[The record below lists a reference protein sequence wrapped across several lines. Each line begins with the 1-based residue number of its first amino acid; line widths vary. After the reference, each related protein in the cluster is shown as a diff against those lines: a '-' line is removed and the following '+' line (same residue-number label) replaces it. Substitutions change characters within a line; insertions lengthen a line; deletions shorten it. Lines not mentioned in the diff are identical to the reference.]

1 MDYSKKYLKYK
12 KKYNNLLGGHSG
24 DSVLKNP
31 NSIFVSVATVNQWV
45 LDFKQNQENIINS
58 IKKAYEQQNEQMEAT
73 QKEYDEEKEYANA
86 KLKKREESTEK
97 KVINKNHI
105 LLLPELVTCGYS
117 CEDHFFEREVF
128 EASFI
133 IIRNLCKLTNHT
145 KDTELASASTSTSA
159 LASASALASKKSD
172 YSNML
177 IAIGAPIVHNNATYN
192 CTVFIYQGK
201 IILIRPKTILADD
214 GNYREARYFTA
225 WQVDKY
231 DDKYIYT
238 LEGQEYE
245 TPIGLYNINLDGVV
259 VAAEICEELWVP
271 RPLNS
276 DLYLDGV
283 DVVLNGSGSHF
294 EVGKLDRR
302 KELINEATKRSGGV
316 YAFSNLK
323 GGDGQR
329 LYFDG
334 ASMISVNG
342 ELLEEPTRFNL
353 KDVEVMT
360 KEIHLSQIFT
370 SRVKNN
376 SYQTQASKTKR
387 FPVIILSKT
396 NSVNKYNHTIH
407 RELKGGSN
415 PKIEKNKSNFDLG
428 ESDDEE
434 EEELVKDFAT
444 EPRNFKFTLNE
455 FVTQKNKN
463 KQDDKQIEE
472 LMNAASC
479 WMFDYLSRS
488 GASGFVLP
496 LSGGADSAV
505 TALLTYNMCR
515 LMIDNMTEKRV
526 AAFLTSYN
534 HYINMPADTDTDTKK
549 KSQILCKFILNSVY
563 LPTSNSSSTDNE
575 VPTYDL
581 EFITQDDG
589 SKKCVYIV
597 KYTSDTKKA
606 LSSKKVTSS
615 SSSSSSSLSSSSSTP
630 IASED
635 FSDFLSN
642 DFTEFLSNNNKGLY
656 KINNDE
662 DDCFK
667 KIADKFSNADSGTI
681 VLTTRFLS
689 YYLAL
694 EIGASWYEISIE
706 EPYKTTL
713 EAVKDI
719 TGLDADQ
726 MKNEVSKARTSYKN
740 NMSKFIN
747 TNLKGGSVDVTRDV
761 IRDVTI
767 DVTRSNKWDEFEK
780 EFEHFDW
787 KEKSPLDVAYQNI
800 QARFRMVTPYLLSQI
815 IPVAQR
821 KTKEKEF
828 AFKGKHTEI
837 MESTTKSPFYIYDY
851 LNNGQNDTYLEKARE
866 MLLVLGSSN
875 MDEILYGY
883 YTKYDAS
890 AADINPIG
898 SLPKR
903 FIKRT
908 LKYIRKNKLFK
919 FASANLI
926 ADATPS
932 AELITLTKESREEKS
947 QPFMQSDE
955 TDMRLYYDQI
965 YEIGKLRARGYGPSD
980 VYNYIVQNKYKKTDN
995 GKTYF
1000 DIFSISPNGRVFE
1013 KKEFKTG
1020 LQTKIFRF
1028 FKMYAINRNKTTIIP
1043 PSVHLFKS
1051 PDDNRFDLR
1060 PFLLT
1065 REYFLISNFI
1075 NSEVITEYLD
1085 TKYLNLN
1092 R

>member
-1 MDYSKKYLKYK
+1 
-12 KKYNNLLGGHSG
+12 
-24 DSVLKNP
+24 
-31 NSIFVSVATVNQWV
+31 
-45 LDFKQNQENIINS
+45 
-58 IKKAYEQQNEQMEAT
+58 
-73 QKEYDEEKEYANA
+73 
-86 KLKKREESTEK
+86 
-97 KVINKNHI
+97 
-105 LLLPELVTCGYS
+105 
-117 CEDHFFEREVF
+117 
-128 EASFI
+128 
-133 IIRNLCKLTNHT
+133 
-145 KDTELASASTSTSA
+145 
-159 LASASALASKKSD
+159 
-172 YSNML
+172 ML
-177 IAIGAPIVHNNATYN
+177 IVVGAPIVHNNATYN
-192 CTVFIYQGK
+192 CNIFIYQGR

-245 TPIGLYNINLDGVV
+245 TPIGLYNINLDGVI

-271 RPLNS
+271 RPLHS

-302 KELINEATKRSGGV
+302 KELINEATKRSGGI
-316 YAFSNLK
+316 YAYSNLK

-360 KEIHLSQIFT
+360 KEIPLSQIFT

-396 NSVNKYNHTIH
+396 NPVNKYNHTIH
-407 RELKGGSN
+407 RELKGGSADAIKQIIDDLKKEN
-415 PKIEKNKSNFDLG
+415 TELKNREKERVRLEVEKENKLQKKQPQNKLKFDLG

-434 EEELVKDFAT
+434 EEELVKDFST
-444 EPRNFKFTLNE
+444 DQRNLKFTLDQ

-515 LMIDNMTEKRV
+515 LMIDNIKEKRV
-526 AAFLTSYN
+526 KDFLTYYN
-534 HYINMPADTDTDTKK
+534 HYINMPTDADPKK

-563 LPTSNSSSTDNE
+563 LPTSNSSSTDND

-581 EFITQDDG
+581 EFDKSTTNEDG
-589 SKKCVYIV
+589 SKKCSKII
-597 KYTSDTKKA
+597 KHLTKTT
-606 LSSKKVTSS
+606 KVIFDRNNVDGTE
-615 SSSSSSSLSSSSSTP
+615 
-630 IASED
+630 ED
-635 FSDFLSN
+635 K
-642 DFTEFLSNNNKGLY
+642 NNKE
-656 KINNDE
+656 KE
-662 DDCFK
+662 VFK
-667 KIADKFSNADSGTI
+667 EIADEFSKAEPGTI

-706 EPYKTTL
+706 EPYKKTL
-713 EAVKDI
+713 EAIKDI

-726 MKNEVSKARTSYKN
+726 MKAQVSLARTNYKN
-740 NMSKFIN
+740 NMSEFIN
-747 TNLKGGSVDVTRDV
+747 NQLKDSSVDVTR
-761 IRDVTI
+761 
-767 DVTRSNKWDEFEK
+767 SKKWDEFEK
-780 EFEHFDW
+780 TFEHNDW
-787 KEKSPLDVAYQNI
+787 KEKSPLDIAYQNI

-821 KTKEKEF
+821 KTKEKKL

-837 MESTTKSPFYIYDY
+837 MENNEKKSPYYMYDY
-851 LNNGQNDTYLEKARE
+851 IDKEKIETRLEKARE

-908 LKYIRKNKLFK
+908 LKYVRKNKLFK

-932 AELITLTKESREEKS
+932 AELITLTKEVNVPVAESGAESSSSSQGGKPKELKPKEKS
-947 QPFMQSDE
+947 KPFMQSDE

-980 VYNYIVQNKYKKTDN
+980 VYNYIVQNKDKKTDN
-995 GKTYF
+995 GETYF
-1000 DIFSISPNGRVFE
+1000 DIFSKTPNGRVFDR
-1013 KKEFKTG
+1013 KEFKNG

-1075 NSEVITEYLD
+1075 NSEET
-1085 TKYLNLN
+1085 TKYLNLKL
-1092 R
+1092 